1 MSYRPPAERVAWIFP
16 PCGLN
21 DSCSRKLLKIN
32 RSLAR
37 CQHVLFENS
46 QISTGCRA
54 DCEHTCLLTPFTIM
68 LFNHK
73 VKSRI
78 PMKRFSLLDS
88 RRMSIDNIDIRSQK
102 SDITSFTK
110 RRWPAAVI
118 WIGFYL
124 LLTSCATQIA
134 GDQIENRM
142 INNI

>member
-1 MSYRPPAERVAWIFP
+1 
-16 PCGLN
+16 
-21 DSCSRKLLKIN
+21 
-32 RSLAR
+32 
-37 CQHVLFENS
+37 
-46 QISTGCRA
+46 
-54 DCEHTCLLTPFTIM
+54 
-68 LFNHK
+68 
-73 VKSRI
+73 
-78 PMKRFSLLDS
+78 MKRFSLLDS